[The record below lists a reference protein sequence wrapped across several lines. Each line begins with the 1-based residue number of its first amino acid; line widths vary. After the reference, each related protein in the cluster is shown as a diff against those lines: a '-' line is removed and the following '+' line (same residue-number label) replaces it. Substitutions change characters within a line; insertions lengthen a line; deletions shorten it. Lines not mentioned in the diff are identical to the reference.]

1 LKGLI
6 NDLVAEGMIE
16 KKSKSYGAQ
25 KVIAMPYEHNMFI
38 SYDGVSRT
46 VTVYFRGKRTVLS
59 GTYSTWEAGMRAG
72 KEFCRFQGW
81 FG

>member
-1 LKGLI
+1 
-6 NDLVAEGMIE
+6 
-16 KKSKSYGAQ
+16 
-25 KVIAMPYEHNMFI
+25 MPYEHNMFI
-38 SYDGVSRT
+38 SYDGISRT
-46 VTVYFRGKRTVLS
+46 VTVYFRGKRTVLP

>member
-1 LKGLI
+1 MAI
-6 NDLVAEGMIE
+6 SFHI
-16 KKSKSYGAQ
+16 KSLEQQG
-25 KVIAMPYEHNMFI
+25 YEHNMSI